1 MTTASRQTLKVAFYR
16 GPRTFRTWLVKVWTG
31 SIYTHVELVL
41 PSGDCIGISP
51 EEASRVRMAR
61 CDFLPDEWSFIEIDV
76 TREQLLKIV
85 NFFTATHGHRYD
97 WFGMIASHLT
107 PFYVKHD
114 RKWYC
119 SQWIACALTISH
131 VFPFMYNKINPGKL
145 YDILS
150 VKINNGLIAGKIE

>member
-1 MTTASRQTLKVAFYR
+1 MK
-16 GPRTFRTWLVKVWTG
+16 
-31 SIYTHVELVL
+31 
-41 PSGDCIGISP
+41 
-51 EEASRVRMAR
+51 R
-61 CDFLPDEWSFIEIDV
+61 CDFVDDHWSFIEIDV

-97 WFGMIASHLT
+97 WFGMITSHLT

-119 SQWIACALTISH
+119 SQWIACALTISG

-145 YDILS
+145 YDILN